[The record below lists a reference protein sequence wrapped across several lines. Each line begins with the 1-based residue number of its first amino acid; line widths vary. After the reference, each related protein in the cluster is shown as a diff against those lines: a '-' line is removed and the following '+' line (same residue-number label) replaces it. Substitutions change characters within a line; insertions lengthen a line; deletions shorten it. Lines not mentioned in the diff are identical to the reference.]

1 MKKIFLVFI
10 LIIPTRLFAQQSIYD
25 TTAILLLDKMG
36 SVIGDIQSCSFT
48 LNTSNDVID
57 IELGLIKHF
66 TLSKVYLVGPDK
78 MLVDSRG
85 EKGHRGLWY
94 NGEQLFLYSY
104 SENNYAVIDAPP
116 TIISTIDTVNKTYGI
131 DFPAA
136 DFLYP
141 TFTLD
146 LIDNNDEI
154 ILVGKSTI
162 NDRECFH
169 IVAKNNYMSTQIWI
183 SDDALFLPMKMVIVD
198 YNENPNAQYDATFSD
213 WQINSEYPNAM
224 FDFTPPPNANKVKLL
239 AK

>member
-1 MKKIFLVFI
+1 MKKIFLVF
-10 LIIPTRLFAQQSIYD
+10 LLTIPTRLFAQQSIYD
-25 TTAILLLDKMG
+25 TTAISLLDRMG

-48 LNTSNDVID
+48 LNTSSDVID

-66 TLSKVYLVGPDK
+66 TLNKVYLVGPDK

-94 NGEQLFLYSY
+94 NGEQLVFYSY

-136 DFLYP
+136 DFFYP

-162 NDRECFH
+162 NNTECFH
-169 IVAKNNYMSTQIWI
+169 IVARNNYMSTQIWI
-183 SDDALFLPMKMVIVD
+183 SDDALFLPVKMVVVD
-198 YNENPNAQYDATFSD
+198 YNEMPNAQYEATFSN
-213 WQINSEYPNAM
+213 WKINSEYPDAM
-224 FDFTPPPNANKVKLL
+224 FDFTPPPSANKVRLL
-239 AK
+239 SK